1 MLSLRFPTRDGLS
14 SASAMAATLLRL
26 SAVAL
31 SANKV
36 RTLLTTVGIVIGVA
50 TVILVISLG
59 EGARGFILGQL
70 GNIAPET
77 LQVEVQVPSRASKAV
92 RANQSGAALAT
103 GVQITTMKVR
113 DVDDVRKL
121 ENVKDAYAYAFGQ
134 EKAVSFRD
142 SKKTNIYSVEPS
154 YLSVENKRLQEGRFF
169 TASENDND
177 AKVAVLGPEI
187 KRVLFGEQSAIGQT
201 VKIKQQNFT
210 VIGVMEELGSQGFV
224 SFDEFIYIP
233 LQTGMRQLLGVN
245 YIRNFVVQ
253 VRDKARIQSTIYE
266 IEAILRRNHGIRDP
280 AKDDFAVSTP
290 DEALSI
296 VGTVTGGISIL
307 LLSIAAISLIVGG
320 IGIMN
325 VMYVTVTE
333 RTKEIGLKKAIG
345 APPVTILAQ
354 FLMEAVIITL
364 AGGLVG
370 IVIGVSLS
378 YLITVIAQALDVA
391 FTFTVPPSA
400 ILIAFGVSAAFGLI
414 FGFAPAKRAA
424 DMNPI
429 EALRYE

>member
-1 MLSLRFPTRDGLS
+1 MFT
-14 SASAMAATLLRL
+14 TLLRL
-26 SAVAL
+26 SYVAL

-36 RTLLTTVGIVIGVA
+36 RTLLTTVGIIIGVA

-77 LQVEVQVPSRASKAV
+77 LQVEVQVPSRGSKME
-92 RANQSGAALAT
+92 RATQSGNALAT
-103 GVQITTMKVR
+103 GVQITTMKVK
-113 DVDDVRKL
+113 DVDDIRQLSNV
-121 ENVKDAYAYAFGQ
+121 ENAYAYAFGQ

-142 SKKTNIYSVEPS
+142 SKTTNIYAVEPS
-154 YLSVENKRLQEGRFF
+154 YLTVEKKTVGEGRFF
-169 TASENDND
+169 TESENDND

-187 KRVLFGEQSAIGQT
+187 KRILFGDQNAVGQT
-201 VKIKQQNFT
+201 IKIKQQNFT
-210 VIGVMEELGSQGFV
+210 VVGVMEELGSQGFV

-233 LQTGMRQLLGVN
+233 LQTGMRQLLGVD

-253 VRDKARIQSTIYE
+253 VKDKSRITATIYE
-266 IEAILRRNHGIRDP
+266 MEGILRRNHGIRDP

-296 VGTVTGGISIL
+296 VGTVTGGISLL

-345 APPVTILAQ
+345 APPSTILAQ
-354 FLMEAVIITL
+354 FLMEAVIITVF
-364 AGGLVG
+364 GGLIG
-370 IVIGVSLS
+370 IAIGVFLS
-378 YLITVIAQALDVA
+378 YMITVIAQALDVA
-391 FTFTVPPSA
+391 FVFSVPPSA
-400 ILIAFGVSAAFGLI
+400 ILIAFGVSTAFGLV
-414 FGFAPAKRAA
+414 FGYAPARRAA
-424 DMNPI
+424 GMNPI